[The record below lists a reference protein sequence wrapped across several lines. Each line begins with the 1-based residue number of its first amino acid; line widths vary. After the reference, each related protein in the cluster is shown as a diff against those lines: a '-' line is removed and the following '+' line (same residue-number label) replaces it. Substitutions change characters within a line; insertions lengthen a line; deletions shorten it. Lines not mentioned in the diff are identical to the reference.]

1 MTTETIYTALL
12 QFHSNVRTI
21 NKGSINPF
29 FGSKYAALADIQRA
43 IAQPLQDCGLIIVH
57 QLGEN
62 DTMNSSIIHCESG
75 EQIKSTYRLHIKGS
89 DSQAWGS
96 AITYAKRYA
105 IGALL
110 NLCIDVD
117 DDGNAN
123 KSKPNLPNDKIADIA
138 KWLKDGK
145 GTIQQIERKYNLTTN
160 QRKQLTA

>member
-1 MTTETIYTALL
+1 MTTDTIYTALYK
-12 QFHSNVRTI
+12 FHKSVKTI
-21 NKGSINPF
+21 HKGSINPF
-29 FGSKYAALADIQRA
+29 FGSKYATLADIQRS
-43 IAQPLQDCGLIIVH
+43 IGQPLQNAGLIIVH

-62 DTMNSSIIHCESG
+62 DMMHSSVIHCESG
-75 EQIKSTYRLHIKGS
+75 EQIKSSYRLHIKGS

-110 NLCIDVD
+110 NLCIDED

-123 KSKPNLPNDKIADIA
+123 KQKPNLPNEKITDIA
-138 KWLKDGK
+138 NWIKDGK
-145 GTIQQIERKYNLTTN
+145 GTLQQIEKKYNLTSR